1 MVSAGGGRWCC
12 GLPGYKKLKRRWRKS
27 CQWTGLIHSGED
39 STKSGIQKMNKKKSP
54 VDMAL
59 TRGACAACSTLDTY
73 LAPSSV
79 RLSIQLLR
87 LNGGWMEPEAQF

>member
-1 MVSAGGGRWCC
+1 
-12 GLPGYKKLKRRWRKS
+12 
-27 CQWTGLIHSGED
+27 
-39 STKSGIQKMNKKKSP
+39 MNKKKLP